1 MSLLTQT
8 LSVLQYITNKHSFYM
23 GVMWCLQLN
32 PVRSSAQCV
41 CVHRE
46 VCLSLCV
53 CTERCVCVCLS
64 VSVYVC
70 AQRGVC
76 VSVCLYVHRGVSV
89 CVCVHRSVCLSLY
102 VSVPCDSVL
111 ELSTL
116 YFILCLG

>member
-1 MSLLTQT
+1 M
-8 LSVLQYITNKHSFYM
+8 
-23 GVMWCLQLN
+23 
-32 PVRSSAQCV
+32 
-41 CVHRE
+41 
-46 VCLSLCV
+46 
-53 CTERCVCVCLS
+53 S
-64 VSVYVC
+64 VSVCVS

-76 VSVCLYVHRGVSV
+76 VCLYVHRGVSV